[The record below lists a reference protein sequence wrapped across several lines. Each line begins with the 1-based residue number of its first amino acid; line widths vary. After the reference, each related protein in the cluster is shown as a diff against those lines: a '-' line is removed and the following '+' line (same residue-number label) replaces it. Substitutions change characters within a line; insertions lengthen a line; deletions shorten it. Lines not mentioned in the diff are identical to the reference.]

1 LLNVDP
7 RLRRICLLDEK
18 EKGYPRSVLSR
29 FARRVG
35 AEKLEAVITEKAL
48 SLLKRNRVEQVDVVL
63 DASFI
68 KAWSIRNRMD
78 NRTGLSDAE
87 ARVGRTGRTYGLGY
101 KLHLSV
107 DAGCMLP
114 LASPV
119 APANQNEKKHSPTIL
134 EKTKQVLF
142 KVGAKLKSVIADSQ
156 YSDEKVRKTV
166 EAVIPYPANQKR
178 GVKGILRV
186 DKKFRSHGPE
196 DLKSKYHK
204 RPAVEAV
211 FSFLKTQYS
220 MAANKVRGL
229 KNVTVYAFY
238 SILSLVLTKEAAENM
253 GRTDRA
259 VSPTYFNT

>member
-1 LLNVDP
+1 LIPGLG
-7 RLRRICLLDEK
+7 E
-18 EKGYPRSVLSR
+18 SVCSTRKRKAIPVLFSA
-29 FARRVG
+29 ARRVG
-35 AEKLEAVITEKAL
+35 AEKLEAVITEKVL
-48 SLLKRNRVEQVDVVL
+48 SLLKRNKVEQVDAVL

-68 KAWSIRNRMD
+68 KAWDIRNPID
-78 NRTGLSDAE
+78 NRKGLSDAE

-114 LASPV
+114 LTSLV

-134 EKTKQVLF
+134 EKTKQVLL

-156 YSDEKVRKTV
+156 YGDEKVRKTV

-178 GVKGILRV
+178 RIKGILRV
-186 DKKFRSHGPE
+186 DKKFRPHGPE
-196 DLKSKYHK
+196 DLKRKYHK

-229 KNVTVYAFY
+229 KNVTVYALY
-238 SILSLVLTKEAAENM
+238 SILSLVLTREATENI
-253 GRTDRA
+253 GKTDKA
-259 VSPTYFNT
+259 VSPTYFIT